1 MQAQHKTAT
10 MQSVTELIRRKATI
24 GLSIALI
31 ILLCSSAVGSVAAQ
45 TTPLSN
51 TTSSAKYPPWPVNLY
66 EFYRTD
72 CPHCQAIAP
81 TIDALARQYPTLH
94 VYKIETQNDANYS
107 LFVQKFLPAYN
118 LTIDSVPTIFIGNKK
133 FVGGEE
139 SIPAVQAEVARAVQ
153 NGATGPGDRIMGNVV
168 PTPTPIPRT
177 NNATRNAT
185 TSDDGTDVQGDF
197 PLPLFITTGIISG
210 LNPCV
215 FSVLIFLMGT
225 IALTGSRAR
234 ALAIGVAYIATVFFV
249 FFLSALAVVQ
259 FVRIIGASNLQLTK
273 TLIGVFLLIV
283 GIVSIKDFVWYNRW
297 FSFKI
302 PTFTKHSISTLGKT
316 GSFIAIIGLGFIAT
330 IAALPC
336 TIGPFTYFSTTY
348 LTSMPTMQNNLYTAL
363 FSFAFVLPMILVFVA
378 IYAVKVST
386 DRAEEWRMKSA
397 RYMRLIAGLLMVT
410 FGLLLVF
417 KVF

>member
-1 MQAQHKTAT
+1 
-10 MQSVTELIRRKATI
+10 
-24 GLSIALI
+24 
-31 ILLCSSAVGSVAAQ
+31 
-45 TTPLSN
+45 
-51 TTSSAKYPPWPVNLY
+51 
-66 EFYRTD
+66 
-72 CPHCQAIAP
+72 
-81 TIDALARQYPTLH
+81 
-94 VYKIETQNDANYS
+94 
-107 LFVQKFLPAYN
+107 
-118 LTIDSVPTIFIGNKK
+118 VPTIFIGKK
-133 FVGGEE
+133 AFQGGEE
-139 SIPAVQAEVARAVQ
+139 SMTAVQAEVARVIQ
-153 NGATGPGDRIMGNVV
+153 SGATGPGDQIMGNTVS
-168 PTPTPIPRT
+168 TPTPISRT

-185 TSDDGTDVQGDF
+185 TSDDGTEVQGSF
-197 PLPLFITTGIISG
+197 PLALFFTTGIISG

-283 GIVSIKDFVWYNRW
+283 GIVSIKDFFWYNRW

-348 LTSMPTMQNNLYTAL
+348 LTSMTAMENNLYTAL
-363 FSFAFVLPMILVFVA
+363 FSFAFVIPMILVFVA

>member
-1 MQAQHKTAT
+1 M
-10 MQSVTELIRRKATI
+10 
-24 GLSIALI
+24 
-31 ILLCSSAVGSVAAQ
+31 
-45 TTPLSN
+45 
-51 TTSSAKYPPWPVNLY
+51 
-66 EFYRTD
+66 
-72 CPHCQAIAP
+72 
-81 TIDALARQYPTLH
+81 IDELARQYPTLH
-94 VYKIETQNDANYS
+94 VYKIETQNNANYS
-107 LFVQKFLPAYN
+107 LFTDKFMPAYN
-118 LTIDSVPTIFIGNKK
+118 VSIYSTPTIFIGKK
-133 FVGGEE
+133 AFQGGEE
-139 SIPAVQAEVARAVQ
+139 SMPAVQAEVARAIQ
-153 NGATGPGDRIMGNVV
+153 SGATGPGDQIMGNVV
-168 PTPTPIPRT
+168 PTPTPISRT

-185 TSDDGTDVQGDF
+185 TSDDGTEVQGSF

-259 FVRIIGASNLQLTK
+259 FVRIIGASNLELTK

-283 GIVSIKDFVWYNRW
+283 GIVSIKDFFWYNRW

-348 LTSMPTMQNNLYTAL
+348 LTSMTTMENNLYTAL
-363 FSFAFVLPMILVFVA
+363 FSFAFVIPMILVFVA

-397 RYMRLIAGLLMVT
+397 RYMRLIAGLLMVS

-417 KVF
+417 RVF

>member
-1 MQAQHKTAT
+1 MN
-10 MQSVTELIRRKATI
+10 RKAI
-24 GLSIALI
+24 FGLSIVI
-31 ILLCSSAVGSVAAQ
+31 ITLLFSSALSPVAAQ
-45 TTPLSN
+45 TSSLSN
-51 TTSSAKYPPWPVNLY
+51 TTSSAKYPPWPVYLY
-66 EFYRTD
+66 EFYSTT

-81 TIDALARQYPTLH
+81 MIEELAEQYPTLH
-94 VYKIETQNDANYS
+94 VIKIETGNNANYS
-107 LFVQKFLPAYN
+107 LFTDKFMPAYGV
-118 LTIDSVPTIFIGNKK
+118 SVYSTPTIFIGKK
-133 FVGGEE
+133 VYQGGEE
-139 SIPAVQAEVARAVQ
+139 SISAVQAEVARAVQ
-153 NGATGPGDRIMGNVV
+153 SGATGPGDQIMGNVV
-168 PTPTPIPRT
+168 PTPTPIPQT
-177 NNATRNAT
+177 HTSNATGNST
-185 TSDDGTDVQGDF
+185 TTDDGTNAQGSF
-197 PLPLFITTGIISG
+197 PLALFFTTGIISG

-225 IALTGSRAR
+225 LALTGSRVR

-283 GIVSIKDFVWYNRW
+283 GIVSIKDFFWYNRW

-302 PTFTKHSISTLGKT
+302 PSFTKHSISTLGKT

-348 LTSMPTMQNNLYTAL
+348 LTSMSTLQNNLYTAL
-363 FSFAFVLPMILVFVA
+363 FAFAFVIPMIIVFIA
-378 IYAVKVST
+378 IYAVKVGT

-410 FGLLLVF
+410 FGILLVF
-417 KVF
+417 QVF

>member
-1 MQAQHKTAT
+1 MN
-10 MQSVTELIRRKATI
+10 RKAI
-24 GLSIALI
+24 FGLSIVI
-31 ILLCSSAVGSVAAQ
+31 ITLLFSSALSPVAAQ
-45 TTPLSN
+45 TSSLSN
-51 TTSSAKYPPWPVNLY
+51 TTSSAKHPSWPVNLY
-66 EFYRTD
+66 EFYSTN

-81 TIDALARQYPTLH
+81 TIDELARQYPTLH
-94 VYKIETQNDANYS
+94 VYKIETGNNANYS
-107 LFVQKFLPAYN
+107 LFTDKFMPAYGV
-118 LTIDSVPTIFIGNKK
+118 SVYSTPTVFIGKK
-133 FVGGEE
+133 VYQGGEE
-139 SIPAVQAEVARAVQ
+139 SISAVQAEVARAVQ
-153 NGATGPGDRIMGNVV
+153 SGATGPGDQIMGNVV
-168 PTPTPIPRT
+168 PTPTPIPQT
-177 NNATRNAT
+177 HTSNATGNST
-185 TSDDGTDVQGDF
+185 TTDDGTNAQGSF
-197 PLPLFITTGIISG
+197 PLALFFTTGIISG

-225 IALTGSRAR
+225 LALTGSRVR

-283 GIVSIKDFVWYNRW
+283 GIVSIKDFFWYNRW

-302 PTFTKHSISTLGKT
+302 PSFTKHSISTLGKT

-348 LTSMPTMQNNLYTAL
+348 LTSMSTLQNNLYTAL
-363 FSFAFVLPMILVFVA
+363 FAFAFVIPMIIVFIA
-378 IYAVKVST
+378 IYAVKVGT
-386 DRAEEWRMKSA
+386 DRAEEWRTKSA

-410 FGLLLVF
+410 FGILLVF
-417 KVF
+417 QVF

>member
-1 MQAQHKTAT
+1 MN
-10 MQSVTELIRRKATI
+10 RKAI
-24 GLSIALI
+24 FGLSIVI
-31 ILLCSSAVGSVAAQ
+31 ITLLFSSALSPVAAQ
-45 TTPLSN
+45 TSSLSN
-51 TTSSAKYPPWPVNLY
+51 TTSSAKNPPWPVNLY

-72 CPHCQAIAP
+72 CPHCQALAP
-81 TIDALARQYPTLH
+81 TITELENKYPTLH
-94 VYKIETQNDANYS
+94 VYRYETTNSENYA
-107 LFVQKFLPAYN
+107 LFQKFLTAYGMQAD
-118 LTIDSVPTIFIGNKK
+118 TVPTTFIGNQS
-133 FVGGEE
+133 FVSELAAQQIE
-139 SIPAVQAEVARAVQ
+139 AAVARGVQ
-153 NGATGPGDRIMGNVV
+153 NGVTGHGDVITGHIA
-168 PTPTPIPRT
+168 PTPTPT
-177 NNATRNAT
+177 TTTTTHTGNATKNS
-185 TSDDGTDVQGDF
+185 TSSNSTLVDTQGSL
-197 PLPLFITTGIISG
+197 PLPLFISTAIISG
-210 LNPCV
+210 INPCV

-234 ALAIGVAYIATVFFV
+234 ALAIGVTYIATVFVV
-249 FFLSALAVVQ
+249 FFLSGLAVVQ
-259 FVRIIGASNLQLTK
+259 FVRIIGASNLALSK
-273 TLIGVFLLIV
+273 IAIGIFLLVV
-283 GIVSIKDFVWYNRW
+283 GIVSIKDFFWYNRW

-348 LTSMPTMQNNLYTAL
+348 LTSMSTVQNNLYTAL
-363 FSFAFVLPMILVFVA
+363 FSFAFVIPMILVFVA

-397 RYMRLIAGLLMVT
+397 RYMRLIAGLLMVS